1 MASNYS
7 AASAVSPRVLN
18 VGLYADQTE
27 EVETSEF
34 VIPEDLTSMTDE
46 ELTAL
51 SDQAVETFNS
61 IYGDGTG
68 LTTEQLTALG
78 ALTEGIE
85 RISAEEGTR
94 REAQA
99 EHDAAAAELAARVR
113 AASDEGVP
121 EDDGDEDE
129 EDDEEEGEEN
139 PPAEVATTEAIAAS
153 TRPREIRVN
162 TSSLV
167 RQSRPAAAPTAQDP
181 QTMRDIAFAAGDG
194 NLYAAGTGV
203 DTGMI
208 AAMVDRRLSQ
218 ANVAQ
223 LEAARARG
231 QHVRQVFSLATIQ
244 RPRVDDLY
252 ITSADP
258 EHVQDVLT
266 RATDESRLPGGN
278 LAAAGGWCAPSEVRY
293 DLCELESRDGLLSIP
308 SVGVSRGG
316 FQYTMGPDFATLFNE
331 ITGFHYTE
339 AEDIA
344 GDYDGTGTAGTKPCY
359 HIECPDE
366 WINARLAPDGVCIT
380 AGLLQ
385 RRGFP
390 ELIARVVRGA
400 LVAHDHRM
408 AARAISAMVT
418 GSTAVS
424 FPTGQVGALA
434 PILGAIE
441 LQAEH
446 IAYQHRLRRGTTL
459 EAVFPFW
466 VRGVVRADLSR
477 RNATD
482 VFSVTDAQI
491 DGWFRSR
498 GINPQF
504 VYNWQDL
511 AGTPAQAT
519 AWPNQVTFLMYPAGT
534 WVRGEADVITLDN
547 VYDSV
552 LLGHNDY
559 TALFTEEATLVAKM
573 CHDSRV
579 ITVPFCPD
587 GATAAGVDI
596 ACNGTAAV

>member
-113 AASDEGVP
+113 AASDEAD

-258 EHVQDVLT
+258 EHVPIGLGSG
-266 RATDESRLPGGN
+266 RDERP
-278 LAAAGGWCAPSEVRY
+278 PQI
-293 DLCELESRDGLLSIP
+293 RDK
-308 SVGVSRGG
+308 R
-316 FQYTMGPDFATLFNE
+316 
-331 ITGFHYTE
+331 
-339 AEDIA
+339 
-344 GDYDGTGTAGTKPCY
+344 
-359 HIECPDE
+359 
-366 WINARLAPDGVCIT
+366 
-380 AGLLQ
+380 
-385 RRGFP
+385 
-390 ELIARVVRGA
+390 
-400 LVAHDHRM
+400 
-408 AARAISAMVT
+408 
-418 GSTAVS
+418 
-424 FPTGQVGALA
+424 
-434 PILGAIE
+434 
-441 LQAEH
+441 
-446 IAYQHRLRRGTTL
+446 
-459 EAVFPFW
+459 
-466 VRGVVRADLSR
+466 
-477 RNATD
+477 
-482 VFSVTDAQI
+482 
-491 DGWFRSR
+491 
-498 GINPQF
+498 
-504 VYNWQDL
+504 
-511 AGTPAQAT
+511 
-519 AWPNQVTFLMYPAGT
+519 
-534 WVRGEADVITLDN
+534 
-547 VYDSV
+547 
-552 LLGHNDY
+552 
-559 TALFTEEATLVAKM
+559 
-573 CHDSRV
+573 
-579 ITVPFCPD
+579 
-587 GATAAGVDI
+587 
-596 ACNGTAAV
+596 